1 MFKFGV
7 LVCIPFLMLNFTF
20 AQDINTSNV
29 EKNSTSMLKTLK
41 QMSIPFSGN
50 EYETGNLSKLNDKM
64 LAAVQA
70 SLPNQTALYDA
81 IKGDLNKDGIEDVV
95 VVTQETFKEK
105 FMPFSD
111 GCDESTKDDKWCQI
125 VNKNRRGVVILL
137 SNGDKYEAV
146 VTKRDIFESPNED
159 GGVYFPPELAIE
171 IKNGELK
178 FLYGHGR
185 YGHWEYVFVLDGK
198 DFKLV
203 RYFSSVNNGPVSEY
217 IVQMDLVNH
226 RLDKSVNL
234 LYPGNKEYKR
244 YEECIEKYRSLYDVQ
259 EEDDYDAILIRKTY
273 ELKTQKIL
281 LSEVKKV
288 DYIDGRWLDD
298 LQNSKELVKIL
309 KIDFWGDEYLGDNA
323 DELARCVADK
333 I

>member
-1 MFKFGV
+1 MFKFGAIF
-7 LVCIPFLMLNFTF
+7 CILFMLNFCF
-20 AQDINTSNV
+20 AKDLNTSIV

-41 QMSIPFSGN
+41 QMSIPFSGD
-50 EYETGNLSKLNDKM
+50 EYEIENLSKLDDKM
-64 LAAVQA
+64 LAAVKA
-70 SLPNQTALYDA
+70 SLPKQTELYDA
-81 IKGDLNKDGIEDVV
+81 IKGDLNKDGIEDVA
-95 VVTQETFKEK
+95 VVTQETFKDK
-105 FMPFSD
+105 FLPFSE

-125 VNKNRRGVVILL
+125 VNKNRRGIVILL

-146 VTKRDIFESPNED
+146 VTKRDIFESPHED
-159 GGVYFPPELAIE
+159 GGAYDPPELAVEIE
-171 IKNGELK
+171 NSELK
-178 FLYGHGR
+178 FFYRHGKYG
-185 YGHWEYVFVLDGK
+185 YWVYVFALDGK
-198 DFKLV
+198 DFKLIKH
-203 RYFSSVNNGPVSEY
+203 FSSDNNGPKPEH
-217 IVQMDLVNH
+217 IVQIDFINH
-226 RLDKSVNL
+226 RLEKSANL
-234 LYPGNKEYKR
+234 LYQGNEEYKR
-244 YEECIEKYRSLYDVQ
+244 YEECIEKYRSFDDAQ
-259 EEDDYDAILIRKTY
+259 EKDDYDAILIRKTY

>member
-1 MFKFGV
+1 
-7 LVCIPFLMLNFTF
+7 
-20 AQDINTSNV
+20 
-29 EKNSTSMLKTLK
+29 MLKTLK

-50 EYETGNLSKLNDKM
+50 EYEIENLSKLDDKM
-64 LAAVQA
+64 LAAMKV

-95 VVTQETFKEK
+95 VVAQETFNEK

-125 VNKNRRGVVILL
+125 VNKNRRGVVVLL
-137 SNGDKYEAV
+137 SNGDKYEAA

-159 GGVYFPPELAIE
+159 GGAYFPPELAVE
-171 IKNGELK
+171 IKNSELK
-178 FLYGHGR
+178 FFYSYGKYR
-185 YGHWEYVFVLDGK
+185 YWEYVFALDGK

-203 RYFSSVNNGPVSEY
+203 RYFSSDNNGPVPEY
-217 IVQMDLVNH
+217 IVLMDFINH
-226 RLDKSVNL
+226 RLDKSANL
-234 LYPGNKEYKR
+234 LYHGNEEYKR
-244 YEECIEKYRSLYDVQ
+244 YEECIEKYKSLYDVQ
-259 EEDDYDAILIRKTY
+259 EEDDYDGTFIRKTY
-273 ELKTQKIL
+273 ELKTQEIL

-298 LQNSKELVKIL
+298 LQNSKQLGKIL
-309 KIDFWGDEYLGDNA
+309 KIDFWSEYPGDNE
-323 DELARCVADK
+323 DELVRCVADK

>member
-20 AQDINTSNV
+20 AQDISTSNI

-50 EYETGNLSKLNDKM
+50 EYEIENLSKLDDKM
-64 LAAVQA
+64 LAAVKA
-70 SLPNQTALYDA
+70 SLPKQTELYDA
-81 IKGDLNKDGIEDVV
+81 IKGDLNKDGIEDVA
-95 VVTQETFKEK
+95 VVTQETFKDK
-105 FMPFSD
+105 FLPFSE

-146 VTKRDIFESPNED
+146 VTKRDIFESPHED
-159 GGVYFPPELAIE
+159 GGAYDPPELAVEIE
-171 IKNGELK
+171 NSELK
-178 FLYGHGR
+178 FFYRHGKYG
-185 YGHWEYVFVLDGK
+185 YWVYVFALDGK
-198 DFKLV
+198 DFRLV
-203 RYFSSVNNGPVSEY
+203 KYFSSVNNGPMSEY
-217 IVQMDLVNH
+217 IVQMDFVNH

-244 YEECIEKYRSLYDVQ
+244 YEECIEKYKSLYDVQ
-259 EEDDYDAILIRKTY
+259 EEDDYDGTFIRKTY
-273 ELKTQKIL
+273 ELKTQEIL

-309 KIDFWGDEYLGDNA
+309 KIDFWGDEYPGDNEN
-323 DELARCVADK
+323 ELVRCVADK

>member
-7 LVCIPFLMLNFTF
+7 LVCISFLMLNFCF
-20 AQDINTSNV
+20 AKDLNTSNV

-41 QMSIPFSGN
+41 QMNIPFSGN
-50 EYETGNLSKLNDKM
+50 EYEIGNLSKLNDKI

-81 IKGDLNKDGIEDVV
+81 IKGDLNKDGIEDVA

-125 VNKNRRGVVILL
+125 VNKNRRGIVILL

-159 GGVYFPPELAIE
+159 GGVYYPPELAVE
-171 IKNGELK
+171 IKNSELK

-185 YGHWEYVFVLDGK
+185 YGYWEYVFVLDGK

-203 RYFSSVNNGPVSEY
+203 RYFSSDNNGPVPEY
-217 IVQMDLVNH
+217 IVQMDFINH
-226 RLDKSVNL
+226 RLEKSANL
-234 LYPGNKEYKR
+234 LYQGNEEYKR
-244 YEECIEKYRSLYDVQ
+244 YEECIEKYRSLNDA
-259 EEDDYDAILIRKTY
+259 EEDDDYDGSFTRKTY
-273 ELKTQKIL
+273 ELKTQEIL

-309 KIDFWGDEYLGDNA
+309 KIDFWSEYPGDNE

>member
-1 MFKFGV
+1 MFKFGAIF
-7 LVCIPFLMLNFTF
+7 CILFMLNFCF
-20 AQDINTSNV
+20 AKDLNTSNV

-41 QMSIPFSGN
+41 QMNIPFSGN
-50 EYETGNLSKLNDKM
+50 EYEIGNLSKLNDKI

-81 IKGDLNKDGIEDVV
+81 IKGDLNKDGIEDVA

-159 GGVYFPPELAIE
+159 GGVYYPPELAVE
-171 IKNGELK
+171 IKNSELK

-185 YGHWEYVFVLDGK
+185 YGYWEYVFVLDGK

-203 RYFSSVNNGPVSEY
+203 RYFSSDNNGPVPEY
-217 IVQMDLVNH
+217 IVQMDFINH
-226 RLDKSVNL
+226 RLEKSANL
-234 LYPGNKEYKR
+234 LYQGNEEYKR
-244 YEECIEKYRSLYDVQ
+244 YEECIEKYKSLNDVQ
-259 EEDDYDAILIRKTY
+259 EEEDYDGTFIRKTY
-273 ELKTQKIL
+273 ELKTQEIL

-298 LQNSKELVKIL
+298 LQNSKQLEKIL
-309 KIDFWGDEYLGDNA
+309 KIDFWSEYPGDNE

>member
-1 MFKFGV
+1 MPK
-7 LVCIPFLMLNFTF
+7 
-20 AQDINTSNV
+20 
-29 EKNSTSMLKTLK
+29 
-41 QMSIPFSGN
+41 
-50 EYETGNLSKLNDKM
+50 
-64 LAAVQA
+64 
-70 SLPNQTALYDA
+70 QTALYDA
-81 IKGDLNKDGIEDVV
+81 IKDDINNDGIEDVV

-159 GGVYFPPELAIE
+159 GGAYFPPELVVE
-171 IKNGELK
+171 IKNSELK
-178 FLYGHGR
+178 FFYSYGK
-185 YGHWEYVFVLDGK
+185 YGYWEYIFALDGK

-203 RYFSSVNNGPVSEY
+203 RYFSSDNNGPKPEH
-217 IVQMDLVNH
+217 IVQMDFINH
-226 RLDKSVNL
+226 RLEKSANL
-234 LYPGNKEYKR
+234 LYQGNEEYKR
-244 YEECIEKYRSLYDVQ
+244 YEECIEKYKSLNDVQ
-259 EEDDYDAILIRKTY
+259 EEEDYDGTFIRKTY
-273 ELKTQKIL
+273 ELKTQEIL

-323 DELARCVADK
+323 YELARCVADK

>member
-7 LVCIPFLMLNFTF
+7 LVCIPFLMLDFTF
-20 AQDINTSNV
+20 AQDISTSNV

-41 QMSIPFSGN
+41 QMNIPFSGD
-50 EYETGNLSKLNDKM
+50 EYEIENLSKLDDKM
-64 LAAVQA
+64 LAAVKV
-70 SLPNQTALYDA
+70 SLSNQTALYDA
-81 IKGDLNKDGIEDVV
+81 IKGDLNKDGIDDVA

-159 GGVYFPPELAIE
+159 GGAYFPPELVVE
-171 IKNGELK
+171 IKNSELK
-178 FLYGHGR
+178 FFYSYGK
-185 YGHWEYVFVLDGK
+185 YGYWEYVFALDGK

-203 RYFSSVNNGPVSEY
+203 RYFSSDNNGPKPEH
-217 IVQMDLVNH
+217 IVQMDFINH
-226 RLDKSVNL
+226 MLEKSANL
-234 LYPGNKEYKR
+234 LYQGNEEYKR
-244 YEECIEKYRSLYDVQ
+244 YEECIEKYKSLYDVQ
-259 EEDDYDAILIRKTY
+259 EEDDYDAIFIRKTY
-273 ELKTQKIL
+273 ELKTQEIL
-281 LSEVKKV
+281 LSKVKKV

-298 LQNSKELVKIL
+298 LQNSKELGKIL
-309 KIDFWGDEYLGDNA
+309 KIDFWSEYPGDNE
-323 DELARCVADK
+323 DELVRCVADK

>member
-7 LVCIPFLMLNFTF
+7 LVCILFLMLNFTF
-20 AQDINTSNV
+20 AQDLNTSNV

-50 EYETGNLSKLNDKM
+50 EYEIENLSKLDDKM
-64 LAAVQA
+64 LAVVQA

-95 VVTQETFKEK
+95 VVTQETFKDK
-105 FMPFSD
+105 FLPFSD

-159 GGVYFPPELAIE
+159 GGAYFPPELAVE
-171 IKNGELK
+171 IKNSGLK
-178 FLYGHGR
+178 FFYSYGK
-185 YGHWEYVFVLDGK
+185 YGYWEYIFALDGK
-198 DFKLV
+198 DFRLV
-203 RYFSSVNNGPVSEY
+203 KYLSNVNNGPMPEY
-217 IVQMDLVNH
+217 IVQMDFVNH
-226 RLDKSVNL
+226 RLEKSANL
-234 LYPGNKEYKR
+234 LYRGNEEYKR
-244 YEECIEKYRSLYDVQ
+244 YEECIEKYRSFDDAQ
-259 EEDDYDAILIRKTY
+259 EEDDYDGSFIRKTY
-273 ELKTQKIL
+273 ELKTQEIL

-298 LQNSKELVKIL
+298 LQNSKQLGKIL
-309 KIDFWGDEYLGDNA
+309 KIDFWSEYPSDNE
-323 DELARCVADK
+323 DELVRCVADK

>member
-7 LVCIPFLMLNFTF
+7 LVCISFLMLNFCF
-20 AQDINTSNV
+20 AKDLNTSNV

-41 QMSIPFSGN
+41 QMNIPFSGN
-50 EYETGNLSKLNDKM
+50 EYEIENLSKLDDKM
-64 LAAVQA
+64 LAAVKV

-81 IKGDLNKDGIEDVV
+81 IKGDLNKDGVEDVV

-125 VNKNRRGVVILL
+125 VNKNRRGIVILL
-137 SNGDKYEAV
+137 SNGDKYEAA

-159 GGVYFPPELAIE
+159 GGAYFPPELVVEIE
-171 IKNGELK
+171 NSELK
-178 FLYGHGR
+178 FFYSYGK
-185 YGHWEYVFVLDGK
+185 YGYWEYVFALDGK

-203 RYFSSVNNGPVSEY
+203 RYFISDNNGPMPEY
-217 IVQMDLVNH
+217 IVQMDFINH
-226 RLDKSVNL
+226 RLEKSANL

-244 YEECIEKYRSLYDVQ
+244 YEECIEKYKSLYDVQ
-259 EEDDYDAILIRKTY
+259 EEEDYDGTFIRKTY
-273 ELKTQKIL
+273 ELKTQEIL

-298 LQNSKELVKIL
+298 LQNSKQLGKIL
-309 KIDFWGDEYLGDNA
+309 KIDFWSEYPGDNEN
-323 DELARCVADK
+323 ELVRCVADN